1 MENKTSLVLWILLD
15 IALLIGCVFACA
27 YWFEI
32 TSTLKNPCGKCVEKE
47 KPEISE
53 CIFRPVPEFKIKINL
68 SEFGT

>member
-1 MENKTSLVLWILLD
+1 MKNKTILILWVILD
-15 IALLIGCVFACA
+15 VALLIGCVFVTS

-47 KPEISE
+47 KPEIAE

-68 SEFGT
+68 SG